1 MIYVYI
7 SLDLVGSLIEAH
19 NMGAYRRGT
28 VGTSRYLS
36 RNGLAA
42 AVIGVAML
50 AGTAACGGGGSGSA
64 GPLAGL
70 TGDQIANKAIAG
82 LKAAS
87 SVHFAGTIAES
98 GATYIVNMN
107 AGTTK
112 CTGTLGIQGK
122 GSFALLKTGQTI
134 WIKPDNL
141 FWTSNGATSAVLA
154 VVGGKWIQST
164 TSDSNL
170 TSVSQLCSPAQ
181 IADSFGSKLNEVVKG
196 ATTTVDGQSALL
208 LKDTK
213 DSSSAYVTVSAAP
226 EFVRLNGGS
235 SGHLDFSDYNAPVNV
250 SAPPP
255 SQTLQGSKIGF

>member
-1 MIYVYI
+1 
-7 SLDLVGSLIEAH
+7 
-19 NMGAYRRGT
+19 
-28 VGTSRYLS
+28 VGTSRHM
-36 RNGLAA
+36 RPNALAA

-64 GPLAGL
+64 GALAGL
-70 TGDQIANKAIAG
+70 TADQIASKTVAN

-87 SVHFAGTIAES
+87 SVHFAGTLAES

-107 AGTTK
+107 AGTAN

-122 GSFALLKTGQTI
+122 GSFALLKKGQTI
-134 WIKPDNL
+134 WIKPDTK
-141 FWTSNGATSAVLA
+141 FWTSNGATPEVLQ

-181 IADSFGSKLNEVVKG
+181 LADSFGSKLNAVTKG
-196 ATTTVDGQSALL
+196 ATATIDGQNALQ

-213 DSSSAYVTVSAAP
+213 TSNSAYVTISATP
-226 EFVRLNGGS
+226 EFVQLNGGS
-235 SGHLDFSDYNAPVNV
+235 SGKLDFSDYNAPLSV
-250 SAPPP
+250 SPPP
-255 SQTLQGSKIGF
+255 ASQTLQGSKIGF